1 MFDLGVRQIAQE
13 TIPEHCRG
21 KVNGQWKSMISSF
34 EMVSYVVAA
43 ILSGELFLLSFAMF
57 CHCVLFFSYLRSCLF
72 LGFIGYLLMYG
83 RLSISNLFIHSTR

>member
-34 EMVSYVVAA
+34 EMISYLVAA
-43 ILSGELFLLSFAMF
+43 ILSGEKFGLCFVLL
-57 CHCVLFFSYLRSCLF
+57 
-72 LGFIGYLLMYG
+72 
-83 RLSISNLFIHSTR
+83 